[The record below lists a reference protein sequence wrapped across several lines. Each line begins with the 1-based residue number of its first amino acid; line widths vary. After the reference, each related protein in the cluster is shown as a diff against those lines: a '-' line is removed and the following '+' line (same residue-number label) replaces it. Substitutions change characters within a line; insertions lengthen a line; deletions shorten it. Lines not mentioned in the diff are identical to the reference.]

1 MENVKE
7 IVDLLDS
14 KMSSYKND
22 LAKEVEAA
30 NKKADEITQE
40 VNEKMAKQGASLS
53 EIQETLKD
61 VQAKQGRISTS
72 LDREVKSFDS
82 EFSKAIQE
90 KAADLANLSKGNS
103 VKFKLEGVGFNT
115 KTVGD
120 MTVSGNLLSGSVYA
134 NYSNEP
140 AIRGRRKVNFRDIPG
155 VGVVNSSTGLWKFY
169 RSTSGVGEGSFG
181 VQTQG
186 SAKAQ
191 IDYDFDEVTVTI
203 DTIAGYSR
211 ISRQMLRDLPFMQ
224 SFLPNELREDYFRAE
239 TNKFINTL
247 MPQIAAYST
256 SASVYAEK
264 LIEWASVLASRDY
277 DASAFVTSAANWATL
292 LSTKPADYS
301 IPGGVT
307 ITSMGDVAVAGIP
320 VVICNGITGTKTLT
334 GDFSKLKIAQAT
346 GLSIQF
352 FEQDADNVTKNL
364 VTVRAEAD
372 VALAALRTNAF
383 IYE

>member
-1 MENVKE
+1 MENAKE
-7 IVDLLDS
+7 IVELLDG
-14 KMSSYKND
+14 KLATYKSD

-30 NKKADEITQE
+30 NRKAEEITAE

-53 EIQETLKD
+53 EIQDTLKE
-61 VQAKQGRISTS
+61 VQAKQGRIGNQ
-72 LDREVKSFDS
+72 LDREIKSFHT
-82 EFSKAIQE
+82 ELAKAIQE
-90 KAADLANLSKGNS
+90 KASEIANVSKGKS
-103 VKFKLEGVGFNT
+103 VEFKLEGVDFST

-120 MTVSGNLLSGSVYA
+120 MTMSANLTGSGFA
-134 NYSNEP
+134 NYDPNP
-140 AIRGRRKVNFRDIPG
+140 AVRGRRKVNFRDIPG

-169 RSTSGVGEGSFG
+169 RQNSTVGEGSFG

-191 IDYDFDEVTVTI
+191 IDYDVTEVTITI
-203 DTIAGYSR
+203 DTIAGFAR

-247 MPQIAAYST
+247 MPQISAYST
-256 SASVYAEK
+256 SASVYVEK
-264 LIEWASVLASRDY
+264 LIEWHGALLARDY
-277 DASAFVTSAANWATL
+277 EPTAFVTSAANWATL
-292 LSTKPADYS
+292 LSTKPSNYS
-301 IPGGVT
+301 TPSCITVTPMGELACMGVP
-307 ITSMGDVAVAGIP
+307 I
-320 VVICNGITGTKTLT
+320 VVCNGITGTNTLV

-346 GLSIQF
+346 GLSINF

-372 VALAALRTNAF
+372 VALAALRTDAF
-383 IYE
+383 IYA